1 MTGYT
6 YEEIFDP
13 LWQGRMHLL
22 DSILDAGE
30 TSLARVL
37 ALFRNRQLYRSP
49 TLGCIHQP
57 DGSTILN
64 GTWQWHP
71 ATYSP
76 ENHPG
81 PPLPNGRPLL
91 SRTLI
96 LGGRAVTPFHAPYD
110 SVPVSYLLD
119 VLRHQP
125 VDAIIELGSGAGQ
138 RLFELYLNGG
148 PANIPYFGAELHASG
163 RALAE
168 RMAALEPALDF
179 RSLTLDL
186 KAPDLSALAGYQ
198 RVLLFSNAAICCVEH
213 LPDDFFTILANAAP
227 SVIGVHFELLGHQG
241 LAGLTLSSLHADSA
255 LATRQ
260 NVDFIPRLLAAER
273 DGTLTLDLFI
283 PHSHNVSSHQL
294 ATIAHWH
301 AHRRTS

>member
-1 MTGYT
+1 MSGYT
-6 YEEIFDP
+6 DEQMFDL
-13 LWQGRMHLL
+13 LWQGRMELL
-22 DSILDAGE
+22 DSILDTGE

-37 ALFRNRQLYRSP
+37 ALFRNRQLYRILSLDGIP
-49 TLGCIHQP
+49 QP

-64 GTWQWHP
+64 GTWRWLP
-71 ATYSP
+71 TTYIP

-81 PPLPNGRPLL
+81 PPLPNGRPSL
-91 SRTLI
+91 SRTQI
-96 LGGRAVTPFHAPYD
+96 LGGLAITPFHAPYD
-110 SVPVSYLLD
+110 NVPVSYLLD
-119 VLRHQP
+119 VLRRDP

-186 KAPDLSALAGYQ
+186 KAPDLSALAGYR

-241 LAGLTLSSLHADSA
+241 LAGLTLSSPHAASA

-273 DGTLTLDLFI
+273 DGTLTLDLFV
-283 PHSHNVSSHQL
+283 PHSHTVSSYQI